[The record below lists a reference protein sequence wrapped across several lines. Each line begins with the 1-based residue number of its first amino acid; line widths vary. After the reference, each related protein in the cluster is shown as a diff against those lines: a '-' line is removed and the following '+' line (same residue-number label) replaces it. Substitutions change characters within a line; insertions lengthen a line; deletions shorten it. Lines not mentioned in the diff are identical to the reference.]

1 MLDLTTLA
9 ALVGLTVGLGIAIS
23 LGIVA
28 IVRHRWDAKEHER
41 QMSDL
46 RQTGANRYTV

>member
-1 MLDLTTLA
+1 MPDLATLA
-9 ALVGLTVGLGIAIS
+9 SLIGLTVGLGIAIS
-23 LGIVA
+23 LGIAA
-28 IVRHRWDAKEHER
+28 IVRRRWEDQEHER